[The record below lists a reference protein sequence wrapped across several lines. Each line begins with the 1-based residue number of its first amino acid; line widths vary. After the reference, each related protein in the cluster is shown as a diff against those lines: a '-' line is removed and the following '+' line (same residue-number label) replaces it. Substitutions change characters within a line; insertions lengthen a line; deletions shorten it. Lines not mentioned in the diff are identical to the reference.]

1 MSPAHRTEHLRKI
14 SEINQKVFI
23 EKTEGKLKKYYPSAI
38 NNFSCD
44 VERFIV
50 GCRGVLQLGGLVL

>member
-14 SEINQKVFI
+14 SEINRRFSLK
-23 EKTEGKLKKYYPSAI
+23 KLKEIKKKYYPSAL